1 MMPEIMS
8 DFLRYPSATVTWAGT
23 ANMLELKTHVL
34 VDGKVFRRRFDR
46 WLKLRRLSFNL
57 LSQRI
62 ILVLHGFS
70 LLVFEQ
76 LKETFD
82 FRNMCL
88 KPRSSN
94 VACDI
99 GVARIAHHCKEEVV
113 AALCY
118 LMWRVRH
125 DVCHIHC
132 TGD

>member
-1 MMPEIMS
+1 
-8 DFLRYPSATVTWAGT
+8 
-23 ANMLELKTHVL
+23 MLELKTHVL
-34 VDGKVFRRRFDR
+34 VGGKVFRRRFHR
-46 WLKLRRLSFNL
+46 WPILARLSFNL
-57 LSQRI
+57 LRQMV

-88 KPRSSN
+88 EPGSSN

-113 AALCY
+113 ATLRY

-132 TGD
+132 TSD